1 VRLNPAIQ
9 KRPGGSQ
16 TWSGAMAVYKR
27 ATHDGNYTVYRE
39 REVVG
44 CGLTRAAADALI
56 AALTAHGAAPRLG

>member
-1 VRLNPAIQ
+1 
-9 KRPGGSQ
+9 
-16 TWSGAMAVYKR
+16 MAVYKR

-56 AALTAHGAAPRLG
+56 ATLTAHGTATRFG

>member
-1 VRLNPAIQ
+1 
-9 KRPGGSQ
+9 
-16 TWSGAMAVYKR
+16 MAVYKR

-56 AALTAHGAAPRLG
+56 ATLMAHGGTARLG